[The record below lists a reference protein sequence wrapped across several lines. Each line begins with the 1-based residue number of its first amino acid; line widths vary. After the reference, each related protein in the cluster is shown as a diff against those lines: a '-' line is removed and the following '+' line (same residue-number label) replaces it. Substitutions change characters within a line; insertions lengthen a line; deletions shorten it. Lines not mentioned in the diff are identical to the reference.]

1 MNRVDRGAVHIMPDG
16 TEKHINPFT
25 GTEVWFIPGRRN
37 RPTPLREE
45 IASRPLERHDPED
58 YCNFCAA
65 KYPNTPPEKARVVQ
79 ANDGFVLQERLDPSA
94 IFQQTAEF
102 RRIPNLFEI
111 VTINYWKKNY
121 SYRLSAKNRLW
132 KERYLSS
139 QAGRDHVLA
148 IVDMKLNYLGYS
160 AEQILRFSADEKL
173 EWADAFFGGGHELII
188 PRRHYIDSASNDAQL
203 FSSGDMRPDEHSQYF
218 HFVIQSMEDIFE
230 NNRYVRYIAIFQ
242 NWRKEAGASFDHLH
256 KQLVALDEWGVSLQR
271 ELDMANKN
279 PNIYNEAAA
288 NYAGYN
294 NYVICENSHAIAFVE
309 PGHRHPTIAI
319 YSKSLNCR
327 PAEHSPDEL
336 RGFSDIVHA
345 VHAATGTQISCNEEW
360 YYMPRDSI
368 VSIPWHVLIKWR
380 INIPAGFEGGTKIYV
395 NPMSLT
401 ELRDYLVPRLFEL
414 RSQNRIAGFAIAE
427 ECPVQPN
434 SLLYYHKSQSF

>member
-1 MNRVDRGAVHIMPDG
+1 MPDG

-25 GTEVWFIPGRRN
+25 GTEVWFIPGRR
-37 RPTPLREE
+37 
-45 IASRPLERHDPED
+45 SRPAAMPDQPQDRELETRNPED
-58 YCNFCAA
+58 YCNFCEA
-65 KYPNTPPEKARVVQ
+65 KYFNTPPEKARVSIE
-79 ANDGFVLQERLDPSA
+79 NNGFKVLSRLDPTA
-94 IFQQTAEF
+94 IFSQSAEF

-121 SYRLSAKNRLW
+121 SYRLSRANREW
-132 KERYLSS
+132 KERYL
-139 QAGRDHVLA
+139 ADPTGRDHVLS
-148 IVDMKLNYLGYS
+148 IIDMKLHYLGQS
-160 AEQILRFSADEKL
+160 GDQITRLSVDEKL
-173 EWADAFFGGGHELII
+173 DWADGFFGGGHELII
-188 PRRHYIDSASNDAQL
+188 PRRHYVAGATSETQL
-203 FSSGDMRPDEHSQYF
+203 SSSGELSPDEHYHYF
-218 HFVIQSMEDIFE
+218 HFTIQSMEDIYD

-294 NYVICENSHAIAFVE
+294 NYVICENDYAVAFVE
-309 PGHRHPTIAI
+309 PGHRHPTVAI
-319 YSKSLNCR
+319 YSKSINCR
-327 PAEHSPDEL
+327 PSEHTAEER
-336 RGFSDIVHA
+336 RGFSDIVQA
-345 VHAATGTQISCNEEW
+345 VHAATGAHISCNEEW

-368 VSIPWHVLIKWR
+368 VKIPWHVLIKWR

-395 NPMSLT
+395 NPMSLM

-414 RSQNRIAGFAIAE
+414 RSGGHIASFAVAE
-427 ECPVQPN
+427 ECPVEPN
-434 SLLYYHKSQSF
+434 SLLYYRSKNCDDF